1 MADAAVIGI
10 PDPEAGQVP
19 KAFVVKK
26 PGVKVSQD
34 DLKEFIKGNFS
45 KNSKDILRGFLRQFK
60 MKLLTFCPTM
70 SIC

>member
-26 PGVKVSQD
+26 PGVKVSQK

-45 KNSKDILRGFLRQFK
+45 NNNEHILRGISE
-60 MKLLTFCPTM
+60 TV
-70 SIC
+70 